1 MSYYMFEVSLTL
13 GPSSKAMWAL
23 GDKVA
28 SSIVAQ
34 TAGIPTLPW
43 SGSGDTLL
51 PALSHLGC
59 ILVVLFSYCIYCIY
73 CHTAAGL
80 RVDWAEEDQTQGIII
95 SVPSEIY
102 SKGCVQDVDEGL
114 AVRSFIKIILMVKRL
129 PIGVC

>member
-1 MSYYMFEVSLTL
+1 MPYYMFEFSLTL

-51 PALSHLGC
+51 PALSHLEC
-59 ILVVLFSYCIYCIY
+59 ILVVLFYIVCC
-73 CHTAAGL
+73 TAAGL
-80 RVDWAEEDQTQGIII
+80 RVDWPEEDQTQGIIFN
-95 SVPSEIY
+95 VPSEIY

-114 AVRSFIKIILMVKRL
+114 AVR
-129 PIGVC
+129 